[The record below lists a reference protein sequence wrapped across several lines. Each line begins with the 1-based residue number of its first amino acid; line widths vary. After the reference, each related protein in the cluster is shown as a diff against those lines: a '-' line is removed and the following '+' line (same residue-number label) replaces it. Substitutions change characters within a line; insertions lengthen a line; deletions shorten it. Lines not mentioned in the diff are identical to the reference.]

1 MVDILITAGKVKLR
15 ARLLD
20 TPTARIIR
28 RVLPIYSTA
37 ETWGQSV
44 HFETQAEAGRERN
57 AAFNVKP
64 GEIAYWSEDDRIIIG
79 FGPTPIS
86 GDGEIRMPSPCNV
99 FAVTE
104 DDVTALRTVRP
115 GSQISV
121 MAAAPSRGPA
131 RSRG

>member
-1 MVDILITAGKVKLR
+1 MGDIVITAGKVKLR

-28 RVLPIYSTA
+28 RILPIYSTA

-44 HFETQAEAGRERN
+44 HFETEAEAGRER
-57 AAFNVKP
+57 AATLNVKP
-64 GEIAYWSEDDRIIIG
+64 GEIAYWSEDDRIIVA

-86 GDGEIRMPSPCNV
+86 GNGEMRMPSPCNV
-99 FAVTE
+99 FALTE
-104 DDVTALRTVRP
+104 DDVSVLRSVRP

-121 MAAAPSRGPA
+121 TAAVPIKSPGRPRG
-131 RSRG
+131 